1 MSKRLAMWRALE
13 QIYAVGKANSTPE
26 GDTAILA
33 ENGSND
39 SKVIV
44 QFLRND
50 RTNDSQRQCSMTVSL
65 RAKGEGDRRLELHR
79 RAPGGRPRW

>member
-13 QIYAVGKANSTPE
+13 QIYAAGKANSPPG

-44 QFLRND
+44 QILRND
-50 RTNDSQRQCSMTVSL
+50 RTNDSQRQRSMTVS
-65 RAKGEGDRRLELHR
+65 
-79 RAPGGRPRW
+79 PG